1 MKKSELRKIIRQVVK
16 EQFTRNEPTIIEN
29 PTPKSIAEATGGPI
43 REIERQFNEVMSTI
57 ARIEKDPSD
66 AGRWYVCGR
75 CGQGDTLGGCVA
87 GGCLGPHGW
96 RWEF

>member
-1 MKKSELRKIIRQVVK
+1 MI
-16 EQFTRNEPTIIEN
+16 N
-29 PTPKSIAEATGGPI
+29 KSI
-43 REIERQFNEVMSTI
+43 TI

-66 AGRWYVCGR
+66 DGRWYVCGR